1 MNQIRKVLDFGR
13 IYLRRYWGR
22 LIAGILMGVLF
33 GMSNASFVWATRTLT
48 DRLTPE
54 SKALTNRLE
63 RLSPDLVAADKKGK
77 LPSPFSPHLNKLKQR
92 VDRAIDP
99 WLPKQGVRLDW
110 KMFLGG
116 LLFLPLLV
124 TVRSVTDYLSN
135 YCMGWVS
142 ERVVNDLRIDVPT
155 KLSTLSLDFF
165 NRSTTGD
172 MLTRI
177 TGDTANLQR
186 ALRIGSADLI
196 KESMTVLCVL
206 AVLCWIDWKLTLFA
220 MIFLPLCFFPLI
232 VLGKKA
238 RRATRASLNANIA
251 QSSQLVE
258 LISSIRVVKAF
269 CLEELQ
275 LTRFRKSSREL
286 VHHGMKGIQ
295 AKELINPIIEV

>member
-142 ERVVNDLRIDVPT
+142 ERVVNDLRVAET
-155 KLSTLSLDFF
+155 
-165 NRSTTGD
+165 
-172 MLTRI
+172 I
-177 TGDTANLQR
+177 T
-186 ALRIGSADLI
+186 
-196 KESMTVLCVL
+196 
-206 AVLCWIDWKLTLFA
+206 
-220 MIFLPLCFFPLI
+220 
-232 VLGKKA
+232 
-238 RRATRASLNANIA
+238 
-251 QSSQLVE
+251 
-258 LISSIRVVKAF
+258 
-269 CLEELQ
+269 
-275 LTRFRKSSREL
+275 
-286 VHHGMKGIQ
+286 
-295 AKELINPIIEV
+295 